1 MSNFLKNIVRQQLE
15 RFCKLHQITEITKR
29 DILDLFKNGVDVGWL
44 DNDIQVYT
52 YYGRLSEIDFLKRL
66 YPLDKMGSDEKR
78 FHNLEEVIWQHT
90 VNNDDYGANWIF
102 TDDRFP
108 LKDGS
113 DEEYL
118 RFICEIFH
126 PVALIESDV
135 SIKYF
140 EIICSHL
147 RKDGYEL
154 YPKGEISGRNVY
166 SWRQLTEK
174 EVNSNSFLPFSQRR
188 DKSWKLPSI
197 PKAIRSN
204 ILAIMHQFEKEEGLT
219 TDTGW
224 NYELITTKA
233 VLEDLTQWYEI
244 KCFNEHH
251 EYIPTQDFDSF
262 ILHNYPACVL
272 DAIEIFYKFEPN
284 KATAAEFNTHLEK
297 VGYSLHGGKIEL
309 IQPVTQ
315 VVKPSK
321 DNDLKSLIDS
331 ANSLYLKN
339 TSDDSQLA
347 LEKIWDALER
357 VKTYFGS
364 DKKQSIVRIEQCI
377 SGGNEPIAK
386 MIDGELNA
394 LTSIGNQYQ
403 IRHFERGKH
412 LIADKKVRDYL
423 FNRCQGLI
431 NLILQSVDKIP
442 SKLEF

>member
-1 MSNFLKNIVRQQLE
+1 MRNIAHQQLE
-15 RFCKLHQITEITKR
+15 KFCKLHHITEITKR

-44 DNDIQVYT
+44 DQDIQVYP
-52 YYGRLSEIDFLKRL
+52 YYGRLPEIDFLKRL
-66 YPLDKMGSDEKR
+66 YPLNKMKSDENL
-78 FHNLEEVIWQHT
+78 FQNLEEVIWQHT
-90 VNNDDYGANWIF
+90 VNNDDYEVNWIF
-102 TDDRFP
+102 TDERFP
-108 LKDGS
+108 LKSGS
-113 DEEYL
+113 DAEYL
-118 RFICEIFH
+118 RFICEVFH
-126 PVALIESDV
+126 PVALIENDV
-135 SIKYF
+135 SKKYF
-140 EIICSHL
+140 KQICSFL

-154 YPKGEISGRNVY
+154 YPKEEISGRNVY
-166 SWRQLTEK
+166 SWRELTEK
-174 EVNSNSFLPFSQRR
+174 EVNFNGFLPFSQRR
-188 DKSWKLPSI
+188 DSKEKLPSI
-197 PKAIRSN
+197 SKPIRSN
-204 ILAIMHQFEKEEGLT
+204 ILAIMHKFEQEEQLT

-233 VLEDLTQWYEI
+233 VMEDLSRSYET
-244 KCFNEHH
+244 KCFNEKK

-386 MIDGELNA
+386 MIHGELNA